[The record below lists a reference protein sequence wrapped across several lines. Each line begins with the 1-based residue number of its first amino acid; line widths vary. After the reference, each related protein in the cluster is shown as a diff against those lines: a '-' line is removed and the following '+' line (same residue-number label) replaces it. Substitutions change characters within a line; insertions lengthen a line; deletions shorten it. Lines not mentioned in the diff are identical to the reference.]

1 MASFLLSLLPGF
13 AALSRS
19 FPLIQ
24 VPNQC
29 THHPF
34 LSCEFPD
41 NSTFEHSLLLRF
53 LHSSLFCYII
63 SAGSFLVFLGSF
75 FSLSTACMLLVL
87 NLFPWLYHQSQYLPF
102 LFPSL
107 PFAALAS
114 LIFSCPFSSLLI
126 LLSIYYGSSIL
137 LSTLHRITQLIFI
150 TFHICRN

>member
-1 MASFLLSLLPGF
+1 MASFLLSLLLGF

-34 LSCEFPD
+34 LSFEFPD

-63 SAGSFLVFLGSF
+63 SAGSFLVFRGSFSLCPLLVCCFSLISSLGSIIN
-75 FSLSTACMLLVL
+75 L
-87 NLFPWLYHQSQYLPF
+87 NSS

-107 PFAALAS
+107 RFAS
-114 LIFSCPFSSLLI
+114 LPFFSLPFPSLPSLLSFSHAPF
-126 LLSIYYGSSIL
+126 LL
-137 LSTLHRITQLIFI
+137 F
-150 TFHICRN
+150 